1 MCMVGLDCGLECK
14 HAIANFIINIITPSN
29 SGDGG
34 ERRWSNTSL
43 SCTFST
49 ATVGREEAKS
59 PGCFPLITSIASTPK
74 LYTSH
79 FSVTF
84 IV

>member
-14 HAIANFIINIITPSN
+14 HAIANFIINITTSSN

-34 ERRWSNTSL
+34 EWCWSNTSL

-49 ATVGREEAKS
+49 AGVGRDRGSKIS
-59 PGCFPLITSIASTPK
+59 WMLS
-74 LYTSH
+74 LDH
-79 FSVTF
+79 FYC
-84 IV
+84 

>member
-1 MCMVGLDCGLECK
+1 MECK
-14 HAIANFIINIITPSN
+14 PAIANFIINITTSSN

-49 ATVGREEAKS
+49 AVGREEAKS
-59 PGCFPLITSIASTPK
+59 PGCFSLITSIASTPK
-74 LYTSH
+74 LYMSH

>member
-1 MCMVGLDCGLECK
+1 MECK
-14 HAIANFIINIITPSN
+14 PAIANFIINITTSSN
-29 SGDGG
+29 SGVGG
-34 ERRWSNTSL
+34 ERGWSNTSH

-49 ATVGREEAKS
+49 AVVGREEAKS
-59 PGCFPLITSIASTPK
+59 PGCFSLITSIASTPK

>member
-1 MCMVGLDCGLECK
+1 MDSVSNRK
-14 HAIANFIINIITPSN
+14 HAIANLITYFTTFST

-43 SCTFST
+43 SATFST
-49 ATVGREEAKS
+49 ADVDRKVTKS
-59 PGCFPLITSIASTPK
+59 PGCFPLITSSANTPK
-74 LYTSH
+74 LNTSH